1 MVSGGIAGISNR
13 ADKEEQERS
22 SRRGP
27 GSELWLYD
35 GDIAQVTIV
44 PSGDPEDHRIQ
55 DFSTYRA
62 TGMGRNGAYTYDA
75 MAEGVSSSGQFKATE
90 VDAGTQLRTKF
101 GVWLYVESVMR
112 NPNNTKALTK
122 NFGEDTVASWPTEQ
136 TPSGKAFLKQEAGN
150 FQMWSQGFGRS
161 KYLWNQIVDI
171 YDEDGSLNQH
181 KVRIRRTG
189 SGRDDTSYS
198 IKATNDE
205 GYVPSEANGQTAS
218 ELVRPVDF
226 FLQKER
232 SIAAAI
238 EKRNA
243 ESRTTTLPT
252 HSPPTAESEDRV
264 PWNVSSSDNSAFTT
278 DTVVASPEES
288 LF

>member
-1 MVSGGIAGISNR
+1 MVSGGIAGISQR

-35 GDIAQVTIV
+35 GDIATVSIV
-44 PSGDPEDHRIQ
+44 PSGDPEDYRIQ

-75 MAEGVSSSGQFKATE
+75 MAEGESEEGKYKAAE
-90 VDAGTQLRTKF
+90 VDSGTQLRTKF
-101 GVWLYVESVMR
+101 GVWLYVENVMR
-112 NPNNTKALTK
+112 NPANFPTLSK
-122 NFGEDTVASWPTEQ
+122 NFGDDAVASWETVQ
-136 TPSGKAFLKQEAGN
+136 SPSGKGFMQQPAGN

-171 YDEDGSLNQH
+171 YDEDGALNKH

-198 IKATNDE
+198 IKTIADE
-205 GYVPSEANGQTAS
+205 AQVPSEAQGQSADS
-218 ELVRPVDF
+218 LVRPVDF

-232 SIAAAI
+232 AIASAI
-238 EKRNA
+238 EKRN
-243 ESRTTTLPT
+243 SDTQTTSLNGT
-252 HSPPTAESEDRV
+252 
-264 PWNVSSSDNSAFTT
+264 SSSKPPWDVDSSSEVPSFNTSSVDN
-278 DTVVASPEES
+278 DEES

>member
-1 MVSGGIAGISNR
+1 MVSGGIAGISQR
-13 ADKEEQERS
+13 VDKEEQERS

-35 GDIAQVTIV
+35 GDIATVSIV
-44 PSGDPEDHRIQ
+44 PSGDPEDYRIQ

-75 MAEGVSSSGQFKATE
+75 MAIGQSAEGDYKAAE
-90 VDAGTQLRTKF
+90 VDSGTQLRTKF
-101 GVWLYVESVMR
+101 GVWLYVENVMR
-112 NPNNTKALTK
+112 NPSNSATLSK
-122 NFGEDTVASWPTEQ
+122 NFGDDAVASWETIQ
-136 TPSGKAFLKQEAGN
+136 SPSGKAFLQQPAGN

-171 YDEDGSLNQH
+171 YDEDGALNKH

-198 IKATNDE
+198 IKTIAEDAQI
-205 GYVPSEANGQTAS
+205 PSEAQGQSADS
-218 ELVRPVDF
+218 LVRPVDF

-232 SIAAAI
+232 AIAAAV
-238 EKRNA
+238 EKRN
-243 ESRTTTLPT
+243 SDNQTTSLNGVGGSSNQP
-252 HSPPTAESEDRV
+252 
-264 PWNVSSSDNSAFTT
+264 PWNVDSSSEVPSFNTSSVDN
-278 DTVVASPEES
+278 DQES

>member
-1 MVSGGIAGISNR
+1 MVSSGIAGISQR
-13 ADKEEQERS
+13 ADKEEQDRA

-35 GDIAQVTIV
+35 GDIATVSIV

-75 MAEGVSSSGQFKATE
+75 MAEGQTAEGPYKAAE
-90 VDAGTQLRTKF
+90 VDSGTQLRTKF

-112 NPNNTKALTK
+112 NPANSKSLDK
-122 NFGEDTVASWPTEQ
+122 NFGEDVVATWESVQ
-136 TPSGKAFLKQEAGN
+136 TPSGKAFLKQVADN

-171 YDEDGSLNQH
+171 YDEDGALNKN

-198 IKATNDE
+198 IKTISEEAS
-205 GYVPSEANGQTAS
+205 VPSEAQGQTAES
-218 ELVRPVDF
+218 LTRPVDF

-232 SIAAAI
+232 AIASAI
-238 EKRNA
+238 EKRNSDA
-243 ESRTTTLPT
+243 QTTSL
-252 HSPPTAESEDRV
+252 
-264 PWNVSSSDNSAFTT
+264 NGSSSNKPPWDVDSSSEVPSFNTSSVDNDS
-278 DTVVASPEES
+278 ES